1 MTPWWGWQRQAL
13 AWLLGWGIGSV
24 VVGAGLATA
33 KTPVLR
39 HVGIQAVAWGAIDAA
54 LAYSGRENARNKLQ
68 QGTTD
73 AEQWVEAQRFQRIV
87 AINAGLDV
95 LYVLG
100 GWWLIRRAGSN
111 EARRGMGLGIII
123 QGAFLL
129 VYDSALVWAV
139 AQWRGEQ

>member
-1 MTPWWGWQRQAL
+1 
-13 AWLLGWGIGSV
+13 
-24 VVGAGLATA
+24 LATA

-139 AQWRGEQ
+139 AQWRGEH

>member
-1 MTPWWGWQRQAL
+1 MTSWWSWQRQAL
-13 AWLLGWGIGSV
+13 AWLLGWGMGSV

-54 LAYSGRENARNKLQ
+54 LAFSGRENARNKLQ

-73 AEQWVEAQRFQRIV
+73 VEQQEEAQRFHLIV
-87 AINAGLDV
+87 AVNAGLDV

-100 GWWLIRRAGSN
+100 GWWLIRRAGTN
-111 EARRGMGLGIII
+111 EARRGTGLGIVI

-129 VYDSALVWAV
+129 IYDSALVWAV
-139 AQWRGEQ
+139 AQWRGQ